1 MRLYQWP
8 FVVGHSFLDPPQF
21 VNRNHNS
28 QWTRNARF
36 TAMIDP
42 VSRSSMA
49 KLLVPGDLAP
59 WFHAA
64 ALGGSPRYAFD
75 TVAGRA
81 IVLLFHGSAGW
92 PASQAALQV
101 VERHRHLFDDANAC
115 FFGVSIDPGDV
126 REKRIEPSLPGIRW
140 FLDHDRAVSGRYGAV
155 DDEGE
160 AQRYR
165 PHWLLLDT
173 MLRVV
178 DRAEITDGDRIMASL
193 ETLIGQKRDRS
204 HDVNAPVLIAP
215 RILEPALC
223 RQLIELYERQGGE
236 ESGFMREENGMTV
249 LKVDHAH
256 KRRSDCTIE
265 DEQLIAALRARLN
278 RFLRPMISRAFQFD
292 ATRIER
298 WIVACYDDDHG
309 GGHFRAHRDNTTKG
323 TAHRKFACTIN
334 LNAEDYEG
342 GDLRFPE
349 FGAHTYRAPTGG
361 AVVFSCSLLHE
372 ATPVTR
378 GKRYAF
384 LPFLYDDAGAAV
396 RQQNLQFLA
405 PEFGNY
411 HAGLPGNSP
420 GPDEPGQPDGQP

>member
-1 MRLYQWP
+1 
-8 FVVGHSFLDPPQF
+8 
-21 VNRNHNS
+21 
-28 QWTRNARF
+28 
-36 TAMIDP
+36 
-42 VSRSSMA
+42 MA

-115 FFGVSIDPGDV
+115 FFGVSIDPRDV
-126 REKRIEPSLPGIRW
+126 TEQRIEPSLPGIRW
-140 FLDHDRAVSGRYGAV
+140 FLDQDRAVSGRYGAV
-155 DDEGE
+155 DNERE

-165 PHWLLLDT
+165 PHWLLLDA

-178 DRAEITDGDRIMASL
+178 DRAEISDGETIMAGL
-193 ETLIGQKRDRS
+193 EALIGHSRD
-204 HDVNAPVLIAP
+204 HGQDVSAPVLIAP

-265 DEQLIAALRARLN
+265 DEQLIAALRVRLN

-298 WIVACYDDDHG
+298 WIVACYDDDQG

-342 GDLRFPE
+342 AICVFPNSADAPI
-349 FGAHTYRAPTGG
+349 AHRLAAQSSFP
-361 AVVFSCSLLHE
+361 ARCCMKRRPSLAAS
-372 ATPVTR
+372 ATPFCHFCMMMPAR
-378 GKRYAF
+378 RCGKRICASCR
-384 LPFLYDDAGAAV
+384 PSSATTRPGCRSDTV
-396 RQQNLQFLA
+396 RQ
-405 PEFGNY
+405 PMR
-411 HAGLPGNSP
+411 
-420 GPDEPGQPDGQP
+420 